1 MISRIIDIFVAMMT
15 TFIATFFLFI
25 SQLSNNQ
32 QVRVIHIKPLG
43 HMDNSEVM
51 FIKTSIEEFYHFKCI
66 IDTVEPLTNDLLSK
80 SGTRYDAPSILKKYK
95 TPKNILLITSKDI
108 THKDTKRK
116 IEEYGIIGLGLL
128 HGTVCVVST
137 YRIKK
142 NVSDIKFH
150 DRLKKVSL
158 HEVGHNLG
166 LNHCDNNIHCL
177 MNDAKGTSKQIDIE
191 KVWLC
196 QKCVRIL
203 K

>member
-1 MISRIIDIFVAMMT
+1 MIEKIIVA
-15 TFIATFFLFI
+15 FFLFI
-25 SQLSNNQ
+25 SYLPNNQ

-43 HMDNSEVM
+43 HVNSTEVM
-51 FIKTSIEEFYHFKCI
+51 FIKTSIEEFYHFKCL
-66 IDTVEPLTNDLLSK
+66 IDTADELTPDLLAK

-95 TPKNILLITSKDI
+95 TPKNILLITNKDI
-108 THKDTKRK
+108 THKDTQRK
-116 IEEYGIIGLGLL
+116 IDEYGIIGLGLL

-177 MNDAKGTSKQIDIE
+177 MNDAKGTAKQIDIE